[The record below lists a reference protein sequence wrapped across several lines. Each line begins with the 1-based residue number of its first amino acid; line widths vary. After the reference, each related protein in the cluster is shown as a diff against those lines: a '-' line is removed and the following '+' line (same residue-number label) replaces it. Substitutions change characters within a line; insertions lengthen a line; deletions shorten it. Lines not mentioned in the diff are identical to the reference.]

1 MQIREAEIINERK
14 RVQQGEER
22 PRKGLLKEGEQGGRK
37 GWGIRVPL
45 ESFSL
50 LARLNHAL

>member
-22 PRKGLLKEGEQGGRK
+22 PRKGLLKEGEQAGRK
-37 GWGIRVPL
+37 GWSTREPL
-45 ESFSL
+45 ESFFL
-50 LARLNHAL
+50 LGRLNRTL

>member
-1 MQIREAEIINERK
+1 MQIGEAEIINERK

-37 GWGIRVPL
+37 GWGRRVPL

-50 LARLNHAL
+50 LARLNRAL

>member
-22 PRKGLLKEGEQGGRK
+22 PRKGILKEREEGGGRD
-37 GWGIRVPL
+37 GAD
-45 ESFSL
+45 ECL
-50 LARLNHAL
+50 LRAFPY